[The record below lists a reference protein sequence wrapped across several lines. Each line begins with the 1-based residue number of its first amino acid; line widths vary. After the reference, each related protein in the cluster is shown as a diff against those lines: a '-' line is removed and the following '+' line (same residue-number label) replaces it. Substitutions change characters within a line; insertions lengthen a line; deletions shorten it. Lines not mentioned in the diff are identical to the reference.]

1 MADPVALL
9 RDAFDLLENH
19 LGDTD
24 LDYFESEEEEREA
37 VPVQVAAR
45 LVMQAIQALTDGVAP
60 IDGQTN
66 SSKTPMK
73 GNE

>member
-45 LVMQAIQALTDGVAP
+45 LVMQAIQALTDGVRV
-60 IDGQTN
+60 DGEAQGE
-66 SSKTPMK
+66 KQ
-73 GNE
+73 

>member
-45 LVMQAIQALTDGVAP
+45 LVMQAIQALTDGVETS
-60 IDGQTN
+60 DGAQR
-66 SSKTPMK
+66 
-73 GNE
+73 